1 MQGLLRAGEAKSAL
15 PIFVAAGLAGATA
28 SAALY
33 PLDVVRS
40 RLMCD
45 TVRAVGV
52 LTDMDCSSAWHVRGG
67 SWCSFGM
74 GRSCLPC
81 RAKEQVR

>member
-1 MQGLLRAGEAKSAL
+1 MQGLLRAGKAKNAL

-45 TVRAVGV
+45 TVRAWVSG
-52 LTDMDCSSAWHVRGG
+52 TMEAA
-67 SWCSFGM
+67 GM
-74 GRSCLPC
+74 QAYKPGPVCAC
-81 RAKEQVR
+81 TV